1 MALFKSKKYLDKQ
14 AQAKQAELGEEQ
26 KREDA
31 EDFKKREEVFM
42 VEYRQLVNTHHV
54 DFGIVWTMDRF
65 QGPKPIIVRMDV
77 KKFHEQTA
85 TKKDGLI
92 KGDGAILKPEDKLNP
107 Q

>member
-26 KREDA
+26 RRADA
-31 EDFKKREEVFM
+31 EDFKLRDPEFMREY
-42 VEYRQLVNTHHV
+42 VELVNRHHV
-54 DFGIVWTMDRF
+54 DFGIRWSF
-65 QGPKPIIVRMDV
+65 NPIEGPRPMIARVDM
-77 KKFHEQTA
+77 KKYHEQMA
-85 TKKDGLI
+85 AQKDGLI